1 MANNTRGTT
10 SRDVNAAFRALQAVK
25 LRIQQKLTYEEIA
38 MQCGYGSRGACHH
51 AVQRELDRCIVSNV
65 EELRKEEQALLND
78 LQATLFPYILEF
90 PEDDESDED
99 EDDEKKKKKA
109 LPKPNLF
116 VIDRLLAIQRSR
128 RELMGID
135 ADDRTATANMVII
148 REVPM
153 GLLPLEPLP

>member
-1 MANNTRGTT
+1 MANNARGTT

-65 EELRKEEQALLND
+65 EELRKEEQAMLND
-78 LQATLFPYILEF
+78 LQATLYPYILDAAE
-90 PEDDESDED
+90 EDED
-99 EDDEKKKKKA
+99 EDEERDEKKKA

-135 ADDRTATANMVII
+135 VDDRAPTANMVII

-153 GLLPLEPLP
+153 GLLPAAEAKT